1 MPNKSKP
8 KNLKPSHHFS
18 LFWQY
23 QNQPPDTQAAC
34 CPYCQSREVV
44 KRGQRKNK
52 YQSVQLYQCKHCQK
66 AFTKQL
72 IKNKHYP
79 LKVILEAVSLYN
91 LGYSQAKAS
100 QLLKEK
106 YGLAIKP
113 STISNWKEELK
124 PLCRYDRLRSK
135 AARLYPPPKTIQ
147 SYIFRHQQVYYYR
160 CHQAKLDL
168 LLQTKE
174 FAKFK
179 PLKTWLQT
187 VKKNCPHDLFQAGE
201 RSSRAKA
208 AIALNQVQV
217 NHIKNH
223 ATRLAQLVLQAVGH
237 NRLRHKAL
245 QQFMLAN
252 DSVTVAM
259 EIPVYLKPQDIKHF
273 KKKQNFQIPFP
284 LNQTIT
290 DHIDLL

>member
-1 MPNKSKP
+1 M
-8 KNLKPSHHFS
+8 
-18 LFWQY
+18 
-23 QNQPPDTQAAC
+23 
-34 CPYCQSREVV
+34 
-44 KRGQRKNK
+44 
-52 YQSVQLYQCKHCQK
+52 
-66 AFTKQL
+66 
-72 IKNKHYP
+72 
-79 LKVILEAVSLYN
+79 KVILEAVSLYN

-187 VKKNCPHDLFQAGE
+187 VKKTARTTCFKLASAHPGPKRPLILT
-201 RSSRAKA
+201 RSR
-208 AIALNQVQV
+208 
-217 NHIKNH
+217 
-223 ATRLAQLVLQAVGH
+223 
-237 NRLRHKAL
+237 
-245 QQFMLAN
+245 
-252 DSVTVAM
+252 
-259 EIPVYLKPQDIKHF
+259 
-273 KKKQNFQIPFP
+273 
-284 LNQTIT
+284 
-290 DHIDLL
+290 